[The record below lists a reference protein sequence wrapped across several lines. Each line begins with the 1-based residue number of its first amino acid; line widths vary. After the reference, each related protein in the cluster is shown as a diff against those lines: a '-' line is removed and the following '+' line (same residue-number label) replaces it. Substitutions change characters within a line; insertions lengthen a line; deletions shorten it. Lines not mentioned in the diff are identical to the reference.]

1 MIIKIVLLLLVLS
14 GCSQHNICSDILY
27 IEKPYSAYW
36 FIGDVLVTPGS
47 LSVTAGYADVTK
59 YIGQPP
65 REFITG
71 CPGQDYRIPEGFY
84 TVRIAIPSNGD
95 YFLRGEGWSYKED
108 GKWKNTI
115 LISPNKI
122 EEKHL
127 KELIQNP

>member
-1 MIIKIVLLLLVLS
+1 MKRIHIILLLFILS
-14 GCSQHNICSDILY
+14 GCSQHIICSDILY

-36 FIGDVLVTPGS
+36 FVGTVIPSSSGMTV
-47 LSVTAGYADVTK
+47 GYADVTK

-95 YFLRGEGWSYKED
+95 YILRGEGWSYRED

-127 KELIQNP
+127 KEIILKP